1 MKGLHDNG
9 GNRFDGRNS
18 VVMDT
23 AAGLNLRNLLGIKD
37 SRQASDEDVFR
48 NGVLADLGGRVP
60 KHSLPCLRVPLAS
73 AAACSIVC
81 SRISPTDDV
90 NLSPEMVRANWTSF
104 YTTYGGPLFGRGGQV
119 RYVKAN
125 ATA

>member
-1 MKGLHDNG
+1 MWSLKRL
-9 GNRFDGRNS
+9 RLS
-18 VVMDT
+18 VWVPPRYEVPHT
-23 AAGLNLRNLLGIKD
+23 RH
-37 SRQASDEDVFR
+37 
-48 NGVLADLGGRVP
+48 VLADLGGRVP

-90 NLSPEMVRANWTSF
+90 NLSPEMVRANWTRF